1 MSEMLQMRRV
11 VAATALLLGSGAL
24 VGCSGEDKQ
33 TDEPTPSE
41 PGLCDGL
48 QNTVG
53 RGTNQEICYPEKNL
67 RVVLIKNY
75 NGTSLILNETC
86 DGTTLQIKQERSRGA
101 TKVLAPPLQE
111 DMPVCED
118 GVLTP
123 RDYRGFKKH
132 ALY

>member
-24 VGCSGEDKQ
+24 VGCSGEGEHTDK
-33 TDEPTPSE
+33 PVRSE

-53 RGTNQEICYPEKNL
+53 EGTNQEICYPEENL
-67 RVVLIKNY
+67 RVVLIQDY
-75 NGTSLILNETC
+75 DGTSVILNETC
-86 DGTTLQIKQERSRGA
+86 DGTTLQIKQEGSKGA
-101 TKVLAPPLQE
+101 KKVLVPSSQE
-111 DMPVCED
+111 NMPVCED
-118 GVLTP
+118 SVLTK
-123 RDYRGFKKH
+123 RDYRGAKKY